1 MPKYMNR
8 SEIYNKKYSVL
19 IFSAISSSHFK
30 IDSYLND
37 IKFAFSKN
45 LTSLNKSMLIHVYY
59 ITTKF

>member
-1 MPKYMNR
+1 MNR
-8 SEIYNKKYSVL
+8 PEIYDKKYIVL
-19 IFSAISSSHFK
+19 IFFAISSSHFK

-45 LTSLNKSMLIHVYY
+45 LTRLNKSFLIYVYY